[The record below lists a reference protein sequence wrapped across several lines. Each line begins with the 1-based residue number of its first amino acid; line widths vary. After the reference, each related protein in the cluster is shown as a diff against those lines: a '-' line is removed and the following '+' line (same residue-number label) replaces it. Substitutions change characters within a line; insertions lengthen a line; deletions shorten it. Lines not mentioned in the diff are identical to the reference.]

1 MSSAW
6 SPGWRAASPLFAPLQ
21 PLPASLCSPA
31 DWPDCAEL
39 NTHAAAR
46 GLVNAQGLPIR
57 FIPDATAPPELGYE
71 ARIFNT
77 GQVATRAHNWHD
89 YFNALAWL
97 SWPRSKAALNA
108 LHLRAGLS
116 TQRNRARDALTLL
129 DESGVVVAC
138 ADATLWQQLVQ
149 ADWTTLFVTRREAV
163 RTTMGF
169 YLIGHSL
176 YEKAL
181 SAYPAMTGKCT
192 LVPVSADFF
201 TLNMVA
207 QVAALD
213 AALALRLFNQPPH
226 SPAEFTPLPLF
237 GIPGISADSQQPAF
251 YANTQIFRSRRI
263 TAAQL

>member
-6 SPGWRAASPLFAPLQ
+6 SPGWRAVSPLFAPLL
-21 PLPASLCSPA
+21 PLPASLCSCA

-46 GLVNAQGLPIR
+46 GLVNAQGLSIR
-57 FIPDATAPPELGYE
+57 FVADATASPELSYE
-71 ARIFNT
+71 ARIYHT

-108 LHLRAGLS
+108 LHLRAGLGM
-116 TQRNRARDALTLL
+116 QRNRARDALTLL

-138 ADATLWQQLVQ
+138 ADASLWQQLVQ
-149 ADWTTLFVTRREAV
+149 ADWTTLFVTQRAAV
-163 RTTMGF
+163 RATMGF

-192 LVPVSADFF
+192 LVPVAADFF
-201 TLNMVA
+201 ALDMATQLA
-207 QVAALD
+207 QLD
-213 AALALRLFNQPPH
+213 AALALRLSSQPPH
-226 SPAEFTPLPLF
+226 SPAEFAPLPLF
-237 GIPGISADSQQPAF
+237 GIPGISADSEQPAF
-251 YANTQIFRSRRI
+251 YANLQIFRNRRI
-263 TAAQL
+263 TAA